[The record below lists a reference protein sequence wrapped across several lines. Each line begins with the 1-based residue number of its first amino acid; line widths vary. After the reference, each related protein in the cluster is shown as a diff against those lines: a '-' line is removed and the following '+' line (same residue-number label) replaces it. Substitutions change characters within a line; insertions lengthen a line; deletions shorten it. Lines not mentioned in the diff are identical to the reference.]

1 MSVLNTNR
9 MHTLWYS
16 TEKFSF
22 FKINISSS
30 FFGLLLQK
38 SKLWNLSFK
47 QDCSVQPH
55 QSHKSWFHAQK
66 ELHWTKLCPYHPTPS
81 PHCYY
86 DPPFSLLSLHRATIP
101 FSAPRQE
108 STKLPAPQDIYSR
121 QDKYCLRFHWM
132 FILLTSFLQL
142 RNQLNNFQ
150 ELICAL
156 IRWSATEEIV
166 IGKEV
171 LTSFADNLLE
181 CFTKTPSL
189 SSWSLIILITCQS
202 PRHCWRCLELL

>member
-1 MSVLNTNR
+1 MYLFN
-9 MHTLWYS
+9 
-16 TEKFSF
+16 F
-22 FKINISSS
+22 FFFVYCCKNPSCGIHHSSRTA
-30 FFGLLLQK
+30 
-38 SKLWNLSFK
+38 
-47 QDCSVQPH
+47 VQPH

-66 ELHWTKLCPYHPTPS
+66 YLHWTKFCPYHPTPS
-81 PHCYY
+81 PRCYY
-86 DPPFSLLSLHRATIP
+86 DPPFSLLSPHRATIP
-101 FSAPRQE
+101 FSAPHQE

-121 QDKYCLRFHWM
+121 QDKYCLRFLWI
-132 FILLTSFLQL
+132 FIPLTSFLQL

-166 IGKEV
+166 IGKVV

-181 CFTKTPSL
+181 CFTKAPSL